1 MAKIVVKIPHNR
13 LGEMVFDD
21 DLCIIKY
28 MQGGRYAEYEP
39 D

>member
-1 MAKIVVKIPHNR
+1 MDKIAVKIPHNR
-13 LGEMVFDD
+13 LGEMVLDD
-21 DLCIIKY
+21 EPCIIRY

>member
-1 MAKIVVKIPHNR
+1 MDKIVVEIPHISP
-13 LGEMVFDD
+13 GEMVLDD
-21 DLCIIKY
+21 DPCIIRY